1 MAQIFI
7 SKELK
12 EKLILIQNNSEVA
25 KLLLKG
31 DVNSEILADDYINY
45 ISIDKNEPGR
55 LSFLNRERYDL
66 LRKKGDEDVWTS
78 SMRYS
83 SKPGA
88 LVNKI
93 FKSISNKE
101 VENFAALI
109 KAALASSTFK
119 FKIVEGENIR
129 KWYLYDSYS
138 SLDRG
143 SLGASCLR
151 HPHSQPLLDFYVANN
166 DNIKLLLMVDNE
178 DRLLG
183 RALLWYFKDS
193 VANRIMD
200 RIYTNNSDDEFHFKQ
215 WADQN
220 GFIYKSKQNWNT
232 PYIFESKGE
241 VKKIKMSVTLP
252 KMGFKYM
259 PYLDT
264 FKWLDVKTNVFT
276 NYLPD
281 NRDSVRTFVATN
293 GSSYPANHLA
303 MDELDEHYWQQDE
316 IVNIDYL
323 KLRTKNTNVV
333 WSDICQKYILSK
345 DSNYDEDL
353 GDYIFNTDYHFLN
366 PIDRINQIKEQK
378 KIAIERKKLKLTAD
392 GLRNVQQ
399 LSNILME
406 YYRTGELNINEN
418 DASTLREGLNV
429 FDDFYTSSVD
439 LNSVLGTFRTHSTRR
454 RVSDNNRGGSG
465 GAGIAGNVAE
475 NGNVER
481 GFEAGPFDVEATENP
496 D

>member
-1 MAQIFI
+1 MAHIFI

-12 EKLILIQNNSEVA
+12 EKLLLIQNNSEVA

-31 DVNSEILADDYINY
+31 DVNSEILVDDYINY
-45 ISIDKNEPGR
+45 LSVDPSEPGR
-55 LSFLNRERYDL
+55 LSFLSKDRFDL
-66 LRKKGDEDVWTS
+66 IRKQGNEDFWSS

-83 SKPGA
+83 SKPGG
-88 LVNKI
+88 LINKL
-93 FKSISNKE
+93 FKSVSGKE

-109 KAALASSTFK
+109 KAALIPNPFK

-138 SLDRG
+138 SVEKG

-166 DNIKLLLMVDNE
+166 DNIKLLIMLDNE
-178 DRLLG
+178 GKLLG
-183 RALLWYFKDS
+183 RALLWYIEHES
-193 VANRIMD
+193 ASRIMD

-220 GFIYKSKQNWNT
+220 GFLYKSKQNWNT

-241 VKKIKMSVTLP
+241 VKKIKLSLTLP

-264 FKWLDVKTNVFT
+264 FKWLDIKTNVFT

-281 NRDSVRTFVATN
+281 NKETVRTFVATN
-293 GSSYPANHLA
+293 GSNYPANHLA

-316 IVNIDYL
+316 IVNLEYL
-323 KLRTKNTNVV
+323 KLKTKTTNAV

-345 DSNYDEDL
+345 DSQYDEDL
-353 GDYIFNTDYHFLN
+353 GDYIFNSDYHFLN
-366 PIDRINQIKEQK
+366 PIDKINQIKDQK
-378 KIAIERKKLKLTAD
+378 KIALEKKKLKLTAD
-392 GLRNVQQ
+392 GLRDVQH
-399 LSNILME
+399 LSDILME

-418 DASTLREGLNV
+418 EVEAL
-429 FDDFYTSSVD
+429 
-439 LNSVLGTFRTHSTRR
+439 
-454 RVSDNNRGGSG
+454 RGGLDTFAGYNTTFDSLTGIIDTYTRATGRATIGRTG
-465 GAGIAGNVAE
+465 GGNGRLQARNIFGEVRATE
-475 NGNVER
+475 NGNNENVPDNGQE
-481 GFEAGPFDVEATENP
+481 DVL
-496 D
+496 